1 LDPRKTRLTEEN
13 ESQQVL
19 LCHLIAPSRL
29 YLIKPPFYYYK
40 QLGNGI
46 SAEHEGWISHMD
58 REHSEESL
66 CLCSGLSCGFGLSSQ
81 NSECQENRAA
91 VFRIKTAAYKMGY
104 LLLQPYLA

>member
-1 LDPRKTRLTEEN
+1 MMKILFKIY
-13 ESQQVL
+13 VCFL
-19 LCHLIAPSRL
+19 LLVSCIQIIEAQTTS
-29 YLIKPPFYYYK
+29 YYYK